1 MKNILSS
8 GTNFT
13 VRNISSKRAVQIL
26 AKNNIEIND
35 SEAAIILDFLY
46 HMAQNHN
53 KHEAHKKINI
63 LMGNRT
69 Y

>member
-1 MKNILSS
+1 MNNLLSDS
-8 GTNFT
+8 TNFT
-13 VRNISSKRAVQIL
+13 AKNISLKRAVEIL
-26 AKNNIEIND
+26 AKNDIEVND
-35 SEAAIILDFLY
+35 RETAIILDFLY

-53 KHEAHKKINI
+53 KHEAHKKINT

>member
-1 MKNILSS
+1 MVLILQLEIY
-8 GTNFT
+8 
-13 VRNISSKRAVQIL
+13 RSKWAVQIL

-53 KHEAHKKINI
+53 KHEAHKKINT